1 MIGFISRIIAA
12 LGRRTLFWGALLL
25 ILLSAL
31 RIATRQGRHVAEA
44 DFAIRAADARIHALR
59 TSREVRNDI
68 ETIPDAVRDRRLS
81 RWMRD

>member
-12 LGRRTLFWGALLL
+12 LGRRALLWGALLL

-31 RIATRQGRHVAEA
+31 RIATRQGRHAAEA
-44 DFAIRAADARIHALR
+44 EFAIKAAEARIRALR
-59 TSREVRNDI
+59 TSREVRHDI
-68 ETIPDAVRDRRLS
+68 ETVPGTKRDRHLS

>member
-12 LGRRTLFWGALLL
+12 LGRRALLWGALLL

-31 RIATRQGRHVAEA
+31 WIATRQGRHAAEA
-44 DFAIRAADARIHALR
+44 DFAIKAAEARIRALR
-59 TSREVRNDI
+59 TSREVRHEI
-68 ETIPDAVRDRRLS
+68 ETLPEAERDRRLD

>member
-12 LGRRTLFWGALLL
+12 LGRRALLWGALLL

-31 RIATRQGRHVAEA
+31 RIATRQGRHAAEA
-44 DFAIRAADARIHALR
+44 NFAIRAAEARIRALR
-59 TSREVRNDI
+59 TSREVRHDI
-68 ETIPDAVRDRRLS
+68 ETVPDTKHDRRLH

>member
-12 LGRRTLFWGALLL
+12 LGRRALLWGAFAL

-31 RIATRQGRHVAEA
+31 WIATRKGRHAAEA
-44 DFAIRAADARIHALR
+44 NFAIRTAEARIRALR
-59 TSREVRNDI
+59 TSREVRHDI
-68 ETIPDAVRDRRLS
+68 ETVPDAKRDHHLS

>member
-12 LGRRTLFWGALLL
+12 LGRRALLWGALLL

-31 RIATRQGRHVAEA
+31 RNATRQGRHAAEA
-44 DFAIRAADARIHALR
+44 NFAIRAAEARIRALR
-59 TSREVRNDI
+59 TSREVRHDI
-68 ETIPDAVRDRRLS
+68 ETVPDTKHDRHLS